1 MHNFFREKRQENS
14 KSGRNSK
21 FWSEEKLQS
30 ISTIMDVEQILDVG
44 NERIEASVLEDL
56 TTCESD
62 LSGEPYEGMIFDSE
76 DTARMFYDEYA
87 GRIGF
92 LTRILSSRKSERDGS
107 IISRGLGCRG
117 NRDVQSPG
125 KLSNDMGQKRR
136 EGCTSVL
143 IVKRENIGRWV
154 VRKFVRDHNH
164 PLVVSLPKKR
174 PTFDEKD
181 KKIQDL
187 TTELRLKKRLSAA
200 YREQLLTLMKDVEN
214 HNDNLT
220 TKLQTIRSNL
230 EEIEAKRHELS
241 NH

>member
-1 MHNFFREKRQENS
+1 
-14 KSGRNSK
+14 
-21 FWSEEKLQS
+21 
-30 ISTIMDVEQILDVG
+30 MDVEQMLDVG
-44 NERIEASVLEDL
+44 DERIEASVLEDIG
-56 TTCESD
+56 TCEAD

-76 DTARMFYDEYA
+76 DAARMFYDEYA
-87 GRIGF
+87 GRMGF
-92 LTRILSSRKSERDGS
+92 FTRILSSRKSERDGS

-125 KLSNDMGQKRR
+125 KRR
-136 EGCTSVL
+136 GGCTSML
-143 IVKRENIGRWV
+143 IVKRENVGRWV

-164 PLVVSLPKKR
+164 PLVVSSPKKR

-187 TTELRLKKRLSAA
+187 TAELRLKKRLSAA
-200 YREQLLTLMKDVEN
+200 YREQLLILIKDVEN

-220 TKLQTIRSNL
+220 AKLQTIHSKL
-230 EEIEAKRHELS
+230 KEIEAKRHELS